1 MSNRLRSIV
10 ITALAVAALAAC
22 KGDSKDAGAAKK
34 PSDKPS
40 AAPAALASSGAC
52 DRRAREN
59 LCGEYFGAMTTAD
72 WVKQQC
78 AAMDAPMVATCP
90 TEGAVGSCTRD
101 VGTPQQ
107 TRTVFYAP
115 MTGDTVKAMCA
126 GGQVTLP

>member
-1 MSNRLRSIV
+1 MSNRIRSIV

-22 KGDSKDAGAAKK
+22 KGGNKDDAASKK
-34 PSDKPS
+34 PSAKPS
-40 AAPAALASSGAC
+40 AAAALTASGAC
-52 DRRAREN
+52 DRRAREH
-59 LCGEYFGAMTTAD
+59 LCGEYFGAMATAD

-78 AAMDAPMVATCP
+78 AAIDAPMVATCP